1 MEEFLPL
8 LFIIIFWSLIGSSA
22 RKLKQSGKGRKQTVR
37 QKKPDSIEADSTNTG
52 KKSAGSAAPSSTT
65 ASPVSHG
72 HSDPYQGSLGISFME
87 GVDPCH
93 DDPYLIPEG
102 SLQVDIPEG
111 TDPCHPG
118 SAAASAASGQTA
130 AGPASSGLN
139 LRVTGNEVVQGF
151 IWGEILNRKRA

>member
-22 RKLKQSGKGRKQTVR
+22 RKLKQAGKNRKQTVR
-37 QKKPDSIEADSTNTG
+37 QKQSDGSPAD
-52 KKSAGSAAPSSTT
+52 KAAAGGNAGPAAPSHTT
-65 ASPVSHG
+65 ASSLSHG
-72 HSDPYQGSLGISFME
+72 HSDPYQGSLGVSVME

-93 DDPYLIPEG
+93 DNPYLIPEG
-102 SLQVDIPEG
+102 SLQVDVPEG

-118 SAAASAASGQTA
+118 SSAASAVSRLAA
-130 AGPASSGLN
+130 AGPASPGLN